1 MKEFLFKKIECKKC
15 GYKSAFTECVLM
27 HLIFKHKIK
36 PTKNDFIFSIKYS
49 VLGKLILGLLLCV
62 KLVIKLICYPF
73 HWIYENL

>member
-36 PTKNDFIFSIKYS
+36 PTKNDVKFTILNSVICKIF
-49 VLGKLILGLLLCV
+49 LLLLSCV
-62 KLVIKLICYPF
+62 VFALKIVCYPF